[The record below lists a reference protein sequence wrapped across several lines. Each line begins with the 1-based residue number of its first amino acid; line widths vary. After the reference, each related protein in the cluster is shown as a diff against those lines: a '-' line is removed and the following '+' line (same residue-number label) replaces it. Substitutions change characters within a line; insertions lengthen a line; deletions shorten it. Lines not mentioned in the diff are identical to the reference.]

1 MITTHNPM
9 FDELLAEVKTV
20 NDLAEIIKK
29 QHYARIYIEQA
40 VNDTFINFETADIK
54 LGQPNEDRWQ
64 AGAYLLS
71 RPSSNIFT
79 SVFLTPKTSQN
90 LKHKQYKA
98 LMEMLYVGE
107 SKILTAALNKN
118 FAEVFP
124 TLTHEFI
131 CQALNI
137 ADDRITAS

>member
-54 LGQPNEDRWQ
+54 LGQPNEDRW
-64 AGAYLLS
+64 
-71 RPSSNIFT
+71 
-79 SVFLTPKTSQN
+79 
-90 LKHKQYKA
+90 
-98 LMEMLYVGE
+98 
-107 SKILTAALNKN
+107 
-118 FAEVFP
+118 
-124 TLTHEFI
+124 
-131 CQALNI
+131 
-137 ADDRITAS
+137 